1 MNGLLVIFALLFCC
15 QTKLIQAKVPAL
27 TPRQNIVYQKLRNL
41 DCGAL
46 SNAIP
51 VQRLRHRVTNGR
63 RVSLMSQPWMALL
76 YVPGDMDVCRC
87 GGTLI
92 SERFVLTAAH
102 CIKLCRNHSE
112 LKVRLGEH
120 NITSTEDCMS
130 ADSKQLCAPPV
141 EDFDIEQ
148 TIIHERFSPFYHG
161 NDIALLRL
169 RQRVVFKDHI
179 RPICLPLTAEL
190 LGYTSVLGASYLAM
204 GWGQTEELRHSDTLM
219 EVYVNTEQCS
229 ADTHESFL
237 CTNGHIQ
244 DTCKGDSGGPL
255 AWQSWYFD
263 SANRQVQFGITSW
276 GSWTC
281 GHGLKAYYT
290 NVPRFMS
297 WIIEKLAE
305 ISDL

>member
-1 MNGLLVIFALLFCC
+1 MNGLLVIFAGFIFY
-15 QTKLIQAKVPAL
+15 QITPIRAEIPTL
-27 TPRQNIVYQKLRNL
+27 TPRENIVYQKLKKL
-41 DCGAL
+41 DCGTL

-76 YVPGDMDVCRC
+76 FIPGDMDACRC

-102 CIKLCRNHSE
+102 CIKLCNNSNALR
-112 LKVRLGEH
+112 VRLGEH
-120 NITSTEDCMS
+120 NITSSEDCIS
-130 ADSKQLCAPPV
+130 ADQKQLCAPPV
-141 EDFDIEQ
+141 EDFEIDQ
-148 TIIHERFSPFYHG
+148 TVIHERFSPFYHG
-161 NDIALLRL
+161 YDIALLRL
-169 RQRVVFKDHI
+169 SQGVVFKDHI

-190 LGYTSVLGASYLAM
+190 LEYTTVLGQSYLAM
-204 GWGQTEELRHSDTLM
+204 GWGQTEELRLADTLM

-237 CTNGHIQ
+237 CTNGDIQ

-255 AWQSWYFD
+255 AWQSLYFG
-263 SANRQVQFGITSW
+263 SARRQVQFGITSW
-276 GSWTC
+276 GSWPC
-281 GHGLKAYYT
+281 GRGLKAYYT
-290 NVPRFMS
+290 NVTTFMF

-305 ISDL
+305 FPNL

>member
-1 MNGLLVIFALLFCC
+1 MNCLLFIFAGFFLC
-15 QTKLIQAKVPAL
+15 QIELIQAKVPAL
-27 TPRQNIVYQKLRNL
+27 TPSENIIYQKLKKQ

-76 YVPGDMDVCRC
+76 YIPGDMDLCRC

-102 CIKLCRNHSE
+102 CIKLCRNPSA

-120 NITSTEDCMS
+120 NITSTEDCTS
-130 ADSKQLCAPPV
+130 VDQKQLCAPPV
-141 EDFDIEQ
+141 EDFDIEK
-148 TIIHERFSPFYHG
+148 TVIHERFSPFYHG
-161 NDIALLRL
+161 NDIAVLRL
-169 RQRVVFKDHI
+169 SQRVVFKDHI

-190 LGYTSVLGASYLAM
+190 LSYSSLLGASYLAM
-204 GWGQTEELRHSDTLM
+204 GWGQTEELRLSDTLM
-219 EVYVNTEQCS
+219 EVYINTEQCS

-237 CTNGHIQ
+237 CTNGDVQ
-244 DTCKGDSGGPL
+244 DTCRGDSGGPL

-290 NVPRFMS
+290 NVAMYMS

-305 ISDL
+305 FPNL